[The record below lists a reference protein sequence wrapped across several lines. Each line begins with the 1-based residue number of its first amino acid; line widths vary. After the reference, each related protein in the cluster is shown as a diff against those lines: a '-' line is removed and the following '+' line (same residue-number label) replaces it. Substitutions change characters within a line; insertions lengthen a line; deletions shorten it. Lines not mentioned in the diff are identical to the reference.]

1 MEKEYNMT
9 INRLP
14 SKTWNWLR
22 MNETQLEKIEVP
34 TAGGVKVSLPEKI
47 TTAENEGSQ
56 PWNADFAGIP
66 SGMGEDMDG
75 LLTAAGVK
83 AQHYEVSEETTEA
96 QPLLLDYTYVQNS
109 LQAGAV
115 AVRARKNSEITVIQD
130 FASDREAAGQAAVST
145 RLHLEEGAKIRL
157 IQIQRLGNGFTF
169 MNDIG
174 ALCEEKASLE
184 VIQLILGGK
193 NTYLGCKTTL
203 QGRES
208 SLNADTAYIVGGDGR
223 LDMNYVAVHE
233 GKKTQSNMQA
243 GAFLGLLAPFG
254 WGLLLAYVLDIPT
267 RFFAQKLFGGR
278 RGGAMAVSYALFF
291 GALALLAALIVPQLV
306 QSVTTFAG
314 RLGAY
319 EETIR
324 GLLVWVQ
331 NTFGIDTATA
341 EQLVQ
346 MVGTALQN
354 WFGGLSR
361 SAARAAADFVSGA
374 AGAAGNAVVALAA
387 SIYLLSGKEALL
399 RAARACL
406 HAALPPRAAGSALE
420 ICRLANKIFSGYIG
434 GQLVDA
440 LLVGGETFALMSI
453 FGLEYAPLLAV
464 LVGVTNIV
472 PVLGPFLGAVPGL
485 IILLLELP
493 WKAAE
498 FAIIIFVVQQVDGNF
513 IAPRILG
520 GATGLPGLGVLL
532 AIVVGGAWF
541 GIPGMVLG
549 VPTLAVLA
557 ALLKQAV
564 GARLTAR
571 GLDENGEPRRNLPGG
586 LQEN

>member
-1 MEKEYNMT
+1 MKNCFDRTPHTM
-9 INRLP
+9 
-14 SKTWNWLR
+14 KDWL
-22 MNETQLEKIEVP
+22 
-34 TAGGVKVSLPEKI
+34 
-47 TTAENEGSQ
+47 
-56 PWNADFAGIP
+56 
-66 SGMGEDMDG
+66 
-75 LLTAAGVK
+75 LLAAG
-83 AQHYEVSEETTEA
+83 A
-96 QPLLLDYTYVQNS
+96 
-109 LQAGAV
+109 
-115 AVRARKNSEITVIQD
+115 
-130 FASDREAAGQAAVST
+130 AAVF
-145 RLHLEEGAKIRL
+145 A
-157 IQIQRLGNGFTF
+157 
-169 MNDIG
+169 
-174 ALCEEKASLE
+174 A
-184 VIQLILGGK
+184 
-193 NTYLGCKTTL
+193 
-203 QGRES
+203 
-208 SLNADTAYIVGGDGR
+208 ADWLPDVLR
-223 LDMNYVAVHE
+223 R
-233 GKKTQSNMQA
+233 A

-278 RGGAMAVSYALFF
+278 HGGAMAVSYALFF
-291 GALALLAALIVPQLV
+291 GALALLAALVVPQLV

-406 HAALPPRAAGSALE
+406 HAALPPRAAGSVLE

-564 GARLTAR
+564 GAGLTAR

>member
-1 MEKEYNMT
+1 MKNCFDRTPHTM
-9 INRLP
+9 
-14 SKTWNWLR
+14 KDWL
-22 MNETQLEKIEVP
+22 
-34 TAGGVKVSLPEKI
+34 
-47 TTAENEGSQ
+47 
-56 PWNADFAGIP
+56 
-66 SGMGEDMDG
+66 
-75 LLTAAGVK
+75 LLAAGV
-83 AQHYEVSEETTEA
+83 
-96 QPLLLDYTYVQNS
+96 
-109 LQAGAV
+109 
-115 AVRARKNSEITVIQD
+115 
-130 FASDREAAGQAAVST
+130 AAVF
-145 RLHLEEGAKIRL
+145 A
-157 IQIQRLGNGFTF
+157 
-169 MNDIG
+169 
-174 ALCEEKASLE
+174 A
-184 VIQLILGGK
+184 
-193 NTYLGCKTTL
+193 
-203 QGRES
+203 
-208 SLNADTAYIVGGDGR
+208 ADWLPDVLRG
-223 LDMNYVAVHE
+223 
-233 GKKTQSNMQA
+233 A

-291 GALALLAALIVPQLV
+291 GVLALLAALVVPQLV

-354 WFGGLSR
+354 WFGGLSH

-406 HAALPPRAAGSALE
+406 HAALPPRAAGSVLE

-564 GARLTAR
+564 GAGLTAR

>member
-1 MEKEYNMT
+1 MKNCFDRTPHTM
-9 INRLP
+9 
-14 SKTWNWLR
+14 KDWL
-22 MNETQLEKIEVP
+22 
-34 TAGGVKVSLPEKI
+34 
-47 TTAENEGSQ
+47 
-56 PWNADFAGIP
+56 
-66 SGMGEDMDG
+66 
-75 LLTAAGVK
+75 LLAAGV
-83 AQHYEVSEETTEA
+83 
-96 QPLLLDYTYVQNS
+96 
-109 LQAGAV
+109 
-115 AVRARKNSEITVIQD
+115 
-130 FASDREAAGQAAVST
+130 AAVF
-145 RLHLEEGAKIRL
+145 A
-157 IQIQRLGNGFTF
+157 
-169 MNDIG
+169 
-174 ALCEEKASLE
+174 A
-184 VIQLILGGK
+184 
-193 NTYLGCKTTL
+193 
-203 QGRES
+203 
-208 SLNADTAYIVGGDGR
+208 ADWLPGMLRG
-223 LDMNYVAVHE
+223 
-233 GKKTQSNMQA
+233 A

-291 GALALLAALIVPQLV
+291 GALALLAALVVPQLV

-354 WFGGLSR
+354 WFGGLSH

-406 HAALPPRAAGSALE
+406 HAALPPRAAGSVLE

-453 FGLEYAPLLAV
+453 FGLEYAPLLSV

-498 FAIIIFVVQQVDGNF
+498 FAIIIFVVQQ
-513 IAPRILG
+513 
-520 GATGLPGLGVLL
+520 
-532 AIVVGGAWF
+532 
-541 GIPGMVLG
+541 
-549 VPTLAVLA
+549 AVSYTHLRA
-557 ALLKQAV
+557 HE
-564 GARLTAR
+564 T
-571 GLDENGEPRRNLPGG
+571 
-586 LQEN
+586 

>member
-1 MEKEYNMT
+1 
-9 INRLP
+9 
-14 SKTWNWLR
+14 
-22 MNETQLEKIEVP
+22 
-34 TAGGVKVSLPEKI
+34 
-47 TTAENEGSQ
+47 
-56 PWNADFAGIP
+56 
-66 SGMGEDMDG
+66 
-75 LLTAAGVK
+75 
-83 AQHYEVSEETTEA
+83 
-96 QPLLLDYTYVQNS
+96 
-109 LQAGAV
+109 
-115 AVRARKNSEITVIQD
+115 
-130 FASDREAAGQAAVST
+130 
-145 RLHLEEGAKIRL
+145 
-157 IQIQRLGNGFTF
+157 
-169 MNDIG
+169 
-174 ALCEEKASLE
+174 
-184 VIQLILGGK
+184 
-193 NTYLGCKTTL
+193 
-203 QGRES
+203 
-208 SLNADTAYIVGGDGR
+208 
-223 LDMNYVAVHE
+223 
-233 GKKTQSNMQA
+233 
-243 GAFLGLLAPFG
+243 
-254 WGLLLAYVLDIPT
+254 
-267 RFFAQKLFGGR
+267 
-278 RGGAMAVSYALFF
+278 MAVSYALFF
-291 GALALLAALIVPQLV
+291 GALALLAALVVPQLV

-324 GLLVWVQ
+324 GLLIWVQ

-406 HAALPPRAAGSALE
+406 HAALPPRAAGSVLE

-453 FGLEYAPLLAV
+453 FGLEYAPLLSV

-564 GARLTAR
+564 GAGLTAR

-586 LQEN
+586 PQEN

>member
-1 MEKEYNMT
+1 MKNFFDRAPRTM
-9 INRLP
+9 RD
-14 SKTWNWLR
+14 WL
-22 MNETQLEKIEVP
+22 
-34 TAGGVKVSLPEKI
+34 
-47 TTAENEGSQ
+47 
-56 PWNADFAGIP
+56 
-66 SGMGEDMDG
+66 
-75 LLTAAGVK
+75 LLAAGVALVFAAA
-83 AQHYEVSEETTEA
+83 AQL
-96 QPLLLDYTYVQNS
+96 P
-109 LQAGAV
+109 AV
-115 AVRARKNSEITVIQD
+115 LRAC
-130 FASDREAAGQAAVST
+130 
-145 RLHLEEGAKIRL
+145 
-157 IQIQRLGNGFTF
+157 
-169 MNDIG
+169 G
-174 ALCEEKASLE
+174 ALLA
-184 VIQLILGGK
+184 
-193 NTYLGCKTTL
+193 
-203 QGRES
+203 
-208 SLNADTAYIVGGDGR
+208 
-223 LDMNYVAVHE
+223 
-233 GKKTQSNMQA
+233 
-243 GAFLGLLAPFG
+243 LLTPFG
-254 WGLLLAYVLDIPT
+254 WGLVLAYVLDIPT
-267 RFFAQKLFGGR
+267 RFFAQKVFGGR
-278 RGGAMAVSYALFF
+278 RGWALGVSYALFF
-291 GALALLAALIVPQLV
+291 GVLALLAALVVPQLV

-331 NTFGIDTATA
+331 NTFGVDTATA

-346 MVGTALQN
+346 TVGAALQN

-361 SAARAAADFVSGA
+361 NAARAAADFVSGA

-387 SIYLLSGKEALL
+387 SIYLLSGKEKLL
-399 RAARACL
+399 HAARACL
-406 HAALPPRAAGSALE
+406 HAALPPRAAGSVLG

-485 IILLLELP
+485 IILLLEMP

-549 VPTLAVLA
+549 VPTLAVAA

-564 GARLTAR
+564 CAGLTAR
-571 GLDENGEPRRNLPGG
+571 GIDEDGEPAQNLP
-586 LQEN
+586 EKPKKN

>member
-1 MEKEYNMT
+1 MKNFFDRAPRTM
-9 INRLP
+9 RD
-14 SKTWNWLR
+14 WL
-22 MNETQLEKIEVP
+22 
-34 TAGGVKVSLPEKI
+34 
-47 TTAENEGSQ
+47 
-56 PWNADFAGIP
+56 
-66 SGMGEDMDG
+66 
-75 LLTAAGVK
+75 LLAAGVALVFAAA
-83 AQHYEVSEETTEA
+83 AQL
-96 QPLLLDYTYVQNS
+96 P
-109 LQAGAV
+109 AV
-115 AVRARKNSEITVIQD
+115 LRAC
-130 FASDREAAGQAAVST
+130 
-145 RLHLEEGAKIRL
+145 
-157 IQIQRLGNGFTF
+157 
-169 MNDIG
+169 G
-174 ALCEEKASLE
+174 ALL
-184 VIQLILGGK
+184 V
-193 NTYLGCKTTL
+193 
-203 QGRES
+203 
-208 SLNADTAYIVGGDGR
+208 
-223 LDMNYVAVHE
+223 
-233 GKKTQSNMQA
+233 
-243 GAFLGLLAPFG
+243 LLTPFG
-254 WGLLLAYVLDIPT
+254 WGLVLAYVLDIPT
-267 RFFAQKLFGGR
+267 RFFAQKVFGGR
-278 RGGAMAVSYALFF
+278 RGWALGVSYALFF
-291 GALALLAALIVPQLV
+291 GVLALLVALVVPQLV

-331 NTFGIDTATA
+331 NTFGVDTATV

-346 MVGTALQN
+346 TVGTALQN
-354 WFGGLSR
+354 WFGGLSS
-361 SAARAAADFVSGA
+361 SAARAAADLVSGA

-406 HAALPPRAAGSALE
+406 HAALPPRAAGSVLG

-485 IILLLELP
+485 IILLLEMP

-549 VPTLAVLA
+549 VPTLAVAA

-564 GARLTAR
+564 CAGLTAR
-571 GLDENGEPRRNLPGG
+571 GIDEDGEPAQNLP
-586 LQEN
+586 EKPKKN

>member
-1 MEKEYNMT
+1 MKNCFDRTPHTM
-9 INRLP
+9 
-14 SKTWNWLR
+14 KDWL
-22 MNETQLEKIEVP
+22 
-34 TAGGVKVSLPEKI
+34 
-47 TTAENEGSQ
+47 
-56 PWNADFAGIP
+56 
-66 SGMGEDMDG
+66 
-75 LLTAAGVK
+75 LLAAGV
-83 AQHYEVSEETTEA
+83 
-96 QPLLLDYTYVQNS
+96 
-109 LQAGAV
+109 
-115 AVRARKNSEITVIQD
+115 
-130 FASDREAAGQAAVST
+130 AAVF
-145 RLHLEEGAKIRL
+145 A
-157 IQIQRLGNGFTF
+157 
-169 MNDIG
+169 
-174 ALCEEKASLE
+174 A
-184 VIQLILGGK
+184 
-193 NTYLGCKTTL
+193 
-203 QGRES
+203 
-208 SLNADTAYIVGGDGR
+208 ADWLPGVLRG
-223 LDMNYVAVHE
+223 
-233 GKKTQSNMQA
+233 A

-291 GALALLAALIVPQLV
+291 GALALLAALVVPQLV

-354 WFGGLSR
+354 WFGGLSH

-406 HAALPPRAAGSALE
+406 HAALPPRAAGSVLG

-472 PVLGPFLGAVPGL
+472 PVLGL

-564 GARLTAR
+564 GAGLTAR

-586 LQEN
+586 PQEN

>member
-1 MEKEYNMT
+1 MKKCFDCTPHTM
-9 INRLP
+9 
-14 SKTWNWLR
+14 KDWL
-22 MNETQLEKIEVP
+22 
-34 TAGGVKVSLPEKI
+34 
-47 TTAENEGSQ
+47 
-56 PWNADFAGIP
+56 
-66 SGMGEDMDG
+66 
-75 LLTAAGVK
+75 LLAAGV
-83 AQHYEVSEETTEA
+83 
-96 QPLLLDYTYVQNS
+96 
-109 LQAGAV
+109 
-115 AVRARKNSEITVIQD
+115 
-130 FASDREAAGQAAVST
+130 AAVF
-145 RLHLEEGAKIRL
+145 A
-157 IQIQRLGNGFTF
+157 
-169 MNDIG
+169 
-174 ALCEEKASLE
+174 A
-184 VIQLILGGK
+184 
-193 NTYLGCKTTL
+193 
-203 QGRES
+203 
-208 SLNADTAYIVGGDGR
+208 ADWLPGVLRG
-223 LDMNYVAVHE
+223 V
-233 GKKTQSNMQA
+233 

-406 HAALPPRAAGSALE
+406 HAALPPRAAGSVLE

-453 FGLEYAPLLAV
+453 FGLEYAPLLSV

-493 WKAAE
+493 WQAAE

-549 VPTLAVLA
+549 ADAGRAGGA
-557 ALLKQAV
+557 AQT
-564 GARLTAR
+564 GCR
-571 GLDENGEPRRNLPGG
+571 GRADGPRPG
-586 LQEN
+586 

>member
-1 MEKEYNMT
+1 MKNCFDRTPHTM
-9 INRLP
+9 
-14 SKTWNWLR
+14 KDWL
-22 MNETQLEKIEVP
+22 
-34 TAGGVKVSLPEKI
+34 
-47 TTAENEGSQ
+47 
-56 PWNADFAGIP
+56 
-66 SGMGEDMDG
+66 
-75 LLTAAGVK
+75 LLAVGTAAVFAAADWLPGV
-83 AQHYEVSEETTEA
+83 
-96 QPLLLDYTYVQNS
+96 LR
-109 LQAGAV
+109 G
-115 AVRARKNSEITVIQD
+115 
-130 FASDREAAGQAAVST
+130 
-145 RLHLEEGAKIRL
+145 
-157 IQIQRLGNGFTF
+157 
-169 MNDIG
+169 
-174 ALCEEKASLE
+174 
-184 VIQLILGGK
+184 
-193 NTYLGCKTTL
+193 
-203 QGRES
+203 
-208 SLNADTAYIVGGDGR
+208 
-223 LDMNYVAVHE
+223 
-233 GKKTQSNMQA
+233 A

-387 SIYLLSGKEALL
+387 SIYLLLGKEKLLHSVRLCL
-399 RAARACL
+399 RAA
-406 HAALPPRAAGSALE
+406 LPSRTVGQLGAVFQ
-420 ICRLANKIFSGYIG
+420 LADRTFSGYIG

-440 LLVGGETFALMSI
+440 LLVGTETFALM
-453 FGLEYAPLLAV
+453 LLLRLDYAPLIAV
-464 LVGVTNIV
+464 MVGATNIV
-472 PVLGPFLGAVPGL
+472 PVLGPFLGAVPGVL
-485 IILLLELP
+485 LLLLESPLQ
-493 WKAAE
+493 AAE
-498 FAIIIFVVQQVDGNF
+498 FLIIILAVQQIDGNF

-520 GATGLPGLGVLL
+520 GATGLSGLGVLL
-532 AIVVGGAWF
+532 AIVVGGELF
-541 GIPGMVLG
+541 GIPGMVAG

-557 ALLKQAV
+557 ALARQAV
-564 GARLTAR
+564 GAGLTAR
-571 GLDENGEPRRNLPGG
+571 GLPEEPPPAPQGKTVTKKAKN
-586 LQEN
+586 